1 MSHTPW
7 YFQEHPY
14 IDVIDTFMA
23 KLLDGQKTFKDVSVD
38 YLMQRAL
45 YLRIDNSRLTAELEQ
60 ARAEITIIGASWQ
73 EEHTEKIRL
82 EELLKMAEARIH
94 NLRAELF
101 EVLEDQE

>member
-1 MSHTPW
+1 MSNWTPIQPDTVIRITA
-7 YFQEHPY
+7 QEFETNY
-14 IDVIDTFMA
+14 
-23 KLLDGQKTFKDVSVD
+23 VSRSAYD
-38 YLMQRAL
+38 AL
-45 YLRIDNSRLTAELEQ
+45 RAELEQ

-82 EELLKMAEARIH
+82 EERLKMAEARIH